1 MLYFFQIICLTLVLV
16 LIGLTEEAPCKKQLK
31 LKRTLNNLR
40 KKYFLVEKLS
50 TPNTQVLPRSKR
62 DVTSGQTAS
71 TYCPWSWVKDTS
83 LPRSRS
89 NLLRAECVGKC
100 KSYCK
105 PVYYTM
111 RVLVKKGRDSR
122 TKMDIWTLT
131 TKRIVV
137 AYFYK
142 RV

>member
-1 MLYFFQIICLTLVLV
+1 MVLV
-16 LIGLTEEAPCKKQLK
+16 FISLTEQAPCKKHLK
-31 LKRTLNNLR
+31 LQKILHNMRQN
-40 KKYFLVEKLS
+40 YFLVEKLAP
-50 TPNTQVLPRSKR
+50 PNVTVFPRSKR
-62 DVTSGQTAS
+62 DVISGQTAS
-71 TYCPWSWVKDTS
+71 TLCPWRWARDTS

-122 TKMDIWTLT
+122 MDVWTLSS
-131 TKRIVV
+131 KRIVV
-137 AYFYK
+137 AYFFK
-142 RV
+142 SI